1 MHLFFAHKTVWD
13 IQLSFILNCA
23 RYTLPSVALKTL
35 RYMSISFLLVSLYEL
50 HSFLCCFR
58 PVHSA
63 VVSSLWC
70 SMKNTGHAKPK
81 VHPTKL
87 VSILFHKCINA
98 VHTPT
103 DCRQGNGVVY
113 RLQTGEWCGVQ
124 TADRGMVWCTDCRQ
138 GNGVVY
144 RLQTGEMVCCTAVSY
159 THLRAHETA

>member
-35 RYMSISFLLVSLYEL
+35 RYMSISFLLVGLCEL
-50 HSFLCCFR
+50 HSFLCCFG

-70 SMKNTGHAKPK
+70 SMKNTCHAKPK
-81 VHPTKL
+81 VHPTKSVL
-87 VSILFHKCINA
+87 ILFHKCINA

-103 DCRQGNGVVY
+103 DCRQGKWY
-113 RLQTGEWCGVQ
+113 GVQ

-138 GNGVVY
+138 GNGVYTDCRQGNNVVY
-144 RLQTGEMVCCTAVSY
+144 RLQTGEWCGVQTADREMVW
-159 THLRAHETA
+159 